1 MVYVLL
7 AEGFEE
13 VEALTPVDL
22 LRRAGVETRLV
33 GVTGATVCGARGI
46 NVVTDLSMDEVDL
59 AKADMLV
66 LPGGM
71 PLRQDEI
78 STTLNV
84 SHIPVRE
91 ALRQLEAQGLVRIY
105 PNRGA
110 VVTKLCASEL
120 ANVMDTR
127 IMLETGT
134 LGAAIPLMTDETICK
149 ARQYLDEFNEEQNME
164 YIDSINLKLHFA
176 LYEPSGNKV
185 AIGLIDQLHAN
196 VDRYLHPFY
205 TKADMP
211 RVKNIA
217 EHRALIDA
225 CEAKDIVL
233 AKAILRTHLE
243 STKRALLKSPLLAKE

>member
-1 MVYVLL
+1 M
-7 AEGFEE
+7 A
-13 VEALTPVDL
+13 
-22 LRRAGVETRLV
+22 
-33 GVTGATVCGARGI
+33 ARDWVFQVIRTAIIRG
-46 NVVTDLSMDEVDL
+46 
-59 AKADMLV
+59 V

-78 STTLNV
+78 STTLSV

-110 VVTKLCASEL
+110 VVTKLSASEL
-120 ANVMDTR
+120 ENVMDTR

-134 LGAAIPLMTDETICK
+134 LGAAIPLMTDEAIRK
-149 ARQYLDEFNEEQNME
+149 AGRYLDEFNEEQNIE
-164 YIDSINLKLHFA
+164 NLDSINLKLHFA

-185 AIGLIDQLHAN
+185 AISLIDQFHAN

-205 TKADMP
+205 SQADMP

-225 CEAKDIVL
+225 CHVRDTSL

-243 STKRALLKSPLLAKE
+243 STKQALLRSPLLAKE